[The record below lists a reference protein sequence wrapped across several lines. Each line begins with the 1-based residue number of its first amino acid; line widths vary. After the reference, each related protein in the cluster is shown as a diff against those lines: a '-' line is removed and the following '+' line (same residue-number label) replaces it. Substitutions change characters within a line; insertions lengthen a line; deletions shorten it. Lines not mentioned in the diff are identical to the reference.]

1 MDININKLSELSETR
16 VMVVEDEWIIATNLQ
31 NVLEDMGLTV
41 TGVILSGE
49 EALRRAEDNRPD
61 VVLMD
66 ILLHGKMDGIE
77 TAEKLRELYDIP
89 VVYLTSH
96 TDEHTFQRAK
106 GSGPFGYLVKPFERT
121 ELRYAIEM
129 AVYKHRMERE
139 LREKSRQL
147 EELNKSLK
155 LKVKEEVERGR
166 HREHMLI
173 QQSKLAAMGE
183 MMFNIAHH
191 WRQPLNIIGL
201 LIQDLD
207 EASTFG
213 EINDEYVKKM
223 SSDTMEQLNLMSK
236 TISDFSN
243 FCRPSDTKIVFDI
256 KEALDNVVALVK
268 SQLENNQIDIITRK
282 ADGSGFKPNSY
293 MTEGYPGEF
302 KQVILSIL
310 NNAKD
315 AIFSKRV
322 SGSCLH
328 GENGEIIIEFSE
340 KEDSLCVSIKDNGEG
355 ISDSVRDRIFEPY
368 FTTKSDGIGIGL
380 YMSKLII
387 ESYMNG
393 KLYVSSTDAGAMFT
407 VQLQRQTQ

>member
-1 MDININKLSELSETR
+1 MNINKLNELSETR
-16 VMVVEDEWIIATNLQ
+16 VMIVEDEWIIATNLQ
-31 NVLEDMGLTV
+31 NVLEDIGLTV
-41 TGVILSGE
+41 TSVVLSGE
-49 EALRRAEDNRPD
+49 EALKRAADERPD

-77 TAEKLRELYDIP
+77 TAESLRELYDIP

-96 TDEHTFQRAK
+96 TDERTFQRAK
-106 GSGPFGYLVKPFERT
+106 GSAPFGYLVKPFERT

-129 AVYKHRMERE
+129 AVYKHRMEKA

-147 EELNKSLK
+147 EELNKSLE
-155 LKVKEEVERGR
+155 LKVKDEVEKGR

-213 EINDEYVKKM
+213 EIDDEYVKKM

-243 FCRPSDTKIVFDI
+243 FCKPSDTKIVFDI

-268 SQLENNQIDIITRK
+268 SQLENNQINIIIRK
-282 ADGSGFKPNSY
+282 SDGSIFKPDSY
-293 MTEGYPGEF
+293 VTVGYPGEF

-315 AIFSKRV
+315 SIFSKRLSSSYV
-322 SGSCLH
+322 H
-328 GENGEIIIEFSE
+328 GEDGEIIIEFSE
-340 KEDSLCVSIKDNGEG
+340 TKDSVRVSIKDNGEG
-355 ISDSVRDRIFEPY
+355 ISDLIRDRIFEPY
-368 FTTKSDGIGIGL
+368 FTTKTDGIGIGL

-387 ESYMNG
+387 ENYMNG
-393 KLYVSSTDAGAMFT
+393 KLYASNTEAGAMFT
-407 VQLQRQTQ
+407 VQLQRQIQ